1 VRSSG
6 GATPPLLPL
15 RGSLHFSHVIKGVP
29 MAKQDTF
36 TTDEWNLLRLAPS
49 LITGGMSAADPS
61 GIFSSIKEASAGAS
75 GMAEALKRLGGLE
88 LFAALAADR
97 SIPGMPDPKS
107 LLGEGPR
114 EQQLLNFKAAVLQRV
129 KSAADLVASKA
140 SPAEADAYRQ
150 LLVSVAQKAA
160 EASKEGGFLGFG
172 GVRVSDKEQAFIAE
186 VRKAA
191 GVA

>member
-1 VRSSG
+1 
-6 GATPPLLPL
+6 
-15 RGSLHFSHVIKGVP
+15 
-29 MAKQDTF
+29 
-36 TTDEWNLLRLAPS
+36 
-49 LITGGMSAADPS
+49 
-61 GIFSSIKEASAGAS
+61 
-75 GMAEALKRLGGLE
+75 
-88 LFAALAADR
+88 
-97 SIPGMPDPKS
+97 MPDPKS

-114 EQQLLNFKAAVLQRV
+114 EQQLLNFKDAVLQRV